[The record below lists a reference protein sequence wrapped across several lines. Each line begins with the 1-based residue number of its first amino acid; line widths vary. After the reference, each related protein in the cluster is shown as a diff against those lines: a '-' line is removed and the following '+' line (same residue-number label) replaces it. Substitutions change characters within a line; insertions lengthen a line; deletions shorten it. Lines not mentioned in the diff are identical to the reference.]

1 MAKDLKLNIKN
12 AQIAE
17 ALKKFNK
24 TSVLTTKKET
34 PAPQKKK
41 AKEKE
46 VEKEKPQEQKRKA
59 RILPPEEAL
68 VKPAIVEEVSKEE
81 AVKKEKKVKKSEEK
95 AKKAKIIEESVEEV
109 VVEQKVELPPVKEK
123 EIEVEKVPEKVT
135 IEEKPKEAVKV
146 EIEKKTP
153 EDVFVEEEKKVI
165 KEKPVLVD
173 IEKEIEQED
182 KKAFKSYKDFKA
194 AKKPEVYRSFDT
206 QDRLGLRSHDEDRW
220 RKKRFAK
227 SKKAKEPIPVIRPT
241 SLKVKI
247 PITIKDLAQE
257 MKLKASELIQKLFM
271 QGVALTINDV
281 LEDETT
287 IQLLGHEFGCDITID
302 VEEEKRLQI
311 TENTI
316 KDEITLTSKDTL
328 VLRPAVITFMGHVD
342 HGKTSLIDA
351 IRKSNLASFEAGKIT
366 QHIGA
371 FTAKTKFGYI
381 TILDTP
387 GHEAFTQM
395 RSRGA
400 NVTDII
406 VLVIAGDE
414 GIKEQTVEALNQAKA
429 ANVPIVVALNKSDK
443 PGFEPEK
450 VYRQLADYSLLPEAW
465 GGTTITVNCSAKTG
479 AGINELLEMLSLQAE
494 IQELKANPNA
504 RARGTILESE
514 MHKGL
519 GPVATVLVQNGT
531 LRTND
536 AIVFGDKWGRIK
548 SMFDQYDTIVTTAG
562 PSFPVKITG
571 LSDLADAGCEFVVVE
586 NDKKAKELAEARLEK
601 TELRAL
607 QSTKKFSLES
617 IKKKDKK
624 VLAIIIRAD
633 VQGSLEAL
641 KTSLLKIQSEKVD
654 LNIVN
659 AEVGEISE
667 SDIRLAYASKAI
679 ILGFHTKIES
689 HAEPIIKQLKVIVKE
704 HNIIYHAIDDVK
716 ELMRSTL
723 DKLEEHHDIGKAKV
737 IALFKSSQLGIIA
750 GCLVIDGIIKR
761 NCFVKVIRDGNQI
774 FVTKIS
780 SLKRVK
786 DDVKEVSNGM
796 ECGIVLENFTDIK
809 KDDIIQAYDITY
821 LEQQL

>member
-24 TSVLTTKKET
+24 SSALSSKKEA
-34 PAPQKKK
+34 APSSATKRK

-46 VEKEKPQEQKRKA
+46 VEKEKPQELKRKA
-59 RILPPEEAL
+59 RILPPEEL
-68 VKPAIVEEVSKEE
+68 EVKIE
-81 AVKKEKKVKKSEEK
+81 APKKEKKVEEK
-95 AKKAKIIEESVEEV
+95 VKKTKI
-109 VVEQKVELPPVKEK
+109 KEK
-123 EIEVEKVPEKVT
+123 EIEEAKEIIPKVEVEEKKEPILEKTDIQPESQVVIEKAEQKPI
-135 IEEKPKEAVKV
+135 IEEKIPE
-146 EIEKKTP
+146 EKSA
-153 EDVFVEEEKKVI
+153 EQIVEEEKKI
-165 KEKPVLVD
+165 KKEKPSI
-173 IEKEIEQED
+173 IEKELELEE
-182 KKAFKSYKDFKA
+182 KEKRSFKSYKDFKA

-206 QDRLGLRSHDEDRW
+206 QDRLGLRASEEERW
-220 RKKRFAK
+220 RKKRF
-227 SKKAKEPIPVIRPT
+227 SKVKKIKEQIPIVRPT

-247 PITIKDLAQE
+247 PISIKDLAQE

-271 QGVALTINDV
+271 QGVIVTINDS

-316 KDEITLTSKDTL
+316 KEEIASTPKEKLI
-328 VLRPAVITFMGHVD
+328 LRPAVITFMGHVD
-342 HGKTSLIDA
+342 HGKTSLIDS

-371 FTAKTKFGYI
+371 FTAKTKYGFI

-387 GHEAFTQM
+387 GHEAFSEM

-400 NVTDII
+400 NVTDIV

-414 GIKEQTVEALNQAKA
+414 GIKEQTIEALNQAKA

-443 PGFEPEK
+443 PGFDQEK
-450 VYRQLADYSLLPEAW
+450 IYRQLADYSLLPEAW

-479 AGINELLEMLSLQAE
+479 QGINELLEMLSLQAE
-494 IQELKANPNA
+494 ILELRANPNT

-531 LRTND
+531 LKPSD
-536 AIVFGDKWGRIK
+536 SIVFGDRWGRIK
-548 SMFDQYDTIVTTAG
+548 SMYDQYGSNVISAG

-571 LSDLADAGCEFVVVE
+571 LSDLAEAGCEFIVVE
-586 NDKKAKELAEARLEK
+586 NEKKAKELAEARLEK
-601 TELRAL
+601 MEMRAL
-607 QSTKKFSLES
+607 QTTKKFSLES
-617 IKKKDKK
+617 IGKKEKK
-624 VLAIIIRAD
+624 VLPIILRAD

-641 KTSLLKIQSEKVD
+641 KSSLLKIQSDKVD

-689 HAEPIIKQLKVIVKE
+689 HAEPIIKQLKVIVKQ
-704 HNIIYHAIDDVK
+704 HDIIYHAIDDVR

-723 DKLEEHHDIGKAKV
+723 DKIEEHHDIGQAQV

-750 GCLVIDGIIKR
+750 GCLVTDGIIKR
-761 NCFVKVIRDGNQI
+761 NSPVRIIRDGKQI
-774 FVTKIS
+774 FETKIA

-786 DDVKEVSNGM
+786 EDVKEVNKGM
-796 ECGIVLENFTDIK
+796 ECGIVLENFSDTK

>member
-1 MAKDLKLNIKN
+1 MAKNLKLNIKN
-12 AQIAE
+12 VKIAE

-24 TSVLTTKKET
+24 SSALSSQKEAITPTKRKT
-34 PAPQKKK
+34 
-41 AKEKE
+41 KE

-59 RILPPEEAL
+59 RILPPEEL
-68 VKPAIVEEVSKEE
+68 ETLPG
-81 AVKKEKKVKKSEEK
+81 AVKKEKKPKKLEEKVKKPKVIKEEEK
-95 AKKAKIIEESVEEV
+95 ETL
-109 VVEQKVELPPVKEK
+109 EL
-123 EIEVEKVPEKVT
+123 
-135 IEEKPKEAVKV
+135 
-146 EIEKKTP
+146 
-153 EDVFVEEEKKVI
+153 VEEEKKEVQPKVEFEKEKAEKKPI
-165 KEKPVLVD
+165 EEIKIPIEEKKETLELVEEEKKIKKEKPSL
-173 IEKEIEQED
+173 IEKEIALEEKE
-182 KKAFKSYKDFKA
+182 KKSFKSYKDFKA

-206 QDRLGLRSHDEDRW
+206 QDRLGLRSLEEERW

-227 SKKAKEPIPVIRPT
+227 IKKIKEPIPIIRPT

-257 MKLKASELIQKLFM
+257 MKLKASELIQKLLM
-271 QGVALTINDV
+271 QGIILTINDC

-316 KDEITLTSKDTL
+316 KEEIALTPKENL
-328 VLRPAVITFMGHVD
+328 ILRPAVITFMGHVD

-351 IRKSNLASFEAGKIT
+351 IRKSNLAAFEAGKIT

-371 FTAKTKFGYI
+371 FTAKTKFGFI

-387 GHEAFTQM
+387 GHEAFSEM

-400 NVTDII
+400 NVTDIV

-414 GIKEQTVEALNQAKA
+414 GIKEQTIEALNQAKA

-443 PGFEPEK
+443 TGFDTEK
-450 VYRQLADYSLLPEAW
+450 IYRQLADHSLLPEAW

-479 AGINELLEMLSLQAE
+479 EGINELLEMLFLQAE
-494 IQELKANPNA
+494 IQELRANPNT

-519 GPVATVLVQNGT
+519 GAVATVLVQNGT
-531 LRTND
+531 LKSFD
-536 AIVFGDKWGRIK
+536 SIVFGNKWGRIK
-548 SMFDQYDTIVTTAG
+548 SMYDQCENNITSAG

-571 LSDLADAGCEFVVVE
+571 LSNLAEAGCEFVVVE
-586 NDKKAKELAEARLEK
+586 NEKKAKELAEARLEK
-601 TELRAL
+601 MELRTL
-607 QSTKKFSLES
+607 QLTKKISLES
-617 IKKKDKK
+617 MHKKEKK
-624 VLAIIIRAD
+624 VLPIIIRAD

-641 KTSLLKIQSEKVD
+641 KTSLLKIHSDKVD
-654 LNIVN
+654 LIIVN

-667 SDIRLAYASKAI
+667 SDIRLASASKAI

-689 HAEPIIKQLKVIVKE
+689 HAEPIIKHLKVIVRQ
-704 HNIIYHAIDDVK
+704 HDIIYHVIDEVK

-723 DKLEEHHDIGKAKV
+723 DKLEEHHDLGQAQV

-750 GCLVIDGIIKR
+750 GCLVTDGIIKR
-761 NCFVKVIRDGNQI
+761 NSPVRIIRNGEKI
-774 FVTKIS
+774 FVTKIA

-786 DDVKEVSNGM
+786 EDVKEVNKGL
-796 ECGIVLENFTDIK
+796 ECGIVLENFTDIQ